1 MSYLCLQVNTF
12 CDDGDDES
20 TKHNAMAPNSQNIYC
35 QYRSTWDVI
44 QSHDDFRDGN
54 NSPGPIDRNTKPK
67 FNIVRSGSQR
77 DNVVLVLDLSRS
89 LRVGNR
95 FDALRQ
101 AARLFIAGV
110 GDGTAIS
117 LVTFQDSA
125 TKRLALTEIMNNK
138 DRKNVM
144 KTLPTI
150 DELKGGTSIGA
161 GIKEALEV
169 LTGLEIDD
177 TTKPSDIPPS
187 GGTIVVITDGEET
200 ARPYIES
207 MVPLVSA
214 AKVMV
219 FPIGL
224 GPHAST
230 NLNLLA
236 EPTSRVAYFVDTD
249 EKHVCSVYSII

>member
-1 MSYLCLQVNTF
+1 MPTTDLLFVLQVNTF

-44 QSHDDFRDGN
+44 QSHDDFKDGN
-54 NSPGPIDRNTKPK
+54 NPPGRIDRNTKPK

-89 LRVGNR
+89 LGIENR
-95 FDALRQ
+95 IDALRQ

-110 GDGTAIS
+110 GDGTSIS

-125 TKRLALTEIMNNK
+125 ARRLVLTEIMNSK
-138 DRKNVM
+138 DRESIMNI
-144 KTLPTI
+144 LPTK
-150 DELKGGTSIGA
+150 DELNGGTSIGA
-161 GIKEALEV
+161 GINKALEV
-169 LTGLEIDD
+169 LTNTVIDG

-187 GGTIVVITDGEET
+187 GGTIVIITDGEET
-200 ARPYIES
+200 VKPYIGS
-207 MVPLVSA
+207 VVPLVSA

-219 FPIGL
+219 YPIGL
-224 GPHAST
+224 GPHAAQ
-230 NLNLLA
+230 NLNLLS
-236 EPTSRVAYFVDTD
+236 EPTSGVTYFVDAD
-249 EKHVCSVYSII
+249 EKQVC